1 MYLDEIF
8 ARTASDTEHVKELF
22 NRASHY
28 FWKGDLESLENLF
41 ESNPDSPIILQ
52 FTELYK
58 SRVLLDR

>member
-1 MYLDEIF
+1 MNLNEILQ
-8 ARTASDTEHVKELF
+8 RINDTEHADELF

-28 FWKGDLESLENLF
+28 FWNSDIESLGELL

-52 FTELYK
+52 FIELYN

>member
-1 MYLDEIF
+1 MNLNEIF
-8 ARTASDTEHVKELF
+8 PKISDTENTNELF

-28 FWKGDLESLENLF
+28 FWNSDIVSLGRLL

-52 FTELYK
+52 FIALYN